1 MSWSRNFFVWEE
13 ALVGQLLELVGV
25 VVLRE
30 EDEKSDSA
38 KSYCFI
44 LKSAYWHNFDLKKSR
59 VSSSA
64 S

>member
-1 MSWSRNFFVWEE
+1 MRDLRTRICDHWPWDMSWSRNFFVWEE

-38 KSYCFI
+38 KCYCFI
-44 LKSAYWHNFDLKKSR
+44 LKSAY
-59 VSSSA
+59 
-64 S
+64 

>member
-1 MSWSRNFFVWEE
+1 MWEE

-30 EDEKSDSA
+30 EDEKSGYV

-44 LKSAYWHNFDLKKSR
+44 LKTAY
-59 VSSSA
+59 
-64 S
+64 